1 MEKQQLTFLKKK
13 YNEKLERNKN
23 AEKYF
28 KEHTVSECINKK
40 FNGKTP
46 LEGFNEIVRDLSKLI
61 IEIEQ
66 LTGRKMTQNERLNG
80 FNL

>member
-28 KEHTVSECINKK
+28 KEHTVSECLKQLNL
-40 FNGKTP
+40 FNQVVQ
-46 LEGFNEIVRDLSKLI
+46 ELSNLK

-66 LTGRKMTQNERLNG
+66 LIGRKMTKNEILNG
-80 FNL
+80 F